1 MCGTTARWSG
11 VVEFG
16 RSVHELRDVLTPVA
30 ISGDF
35 PSAYAR
41 IRFDLESRGMKIGE
55 RDTIISAHALD
66 LGATVVTK
74 NVGEFSRVPSLEVEN
89 WE

>member
-1 MCGTTARWSG
+1 
-11 VVEFG
+11 
-16 RSVHELRDVLTPVA
+16 
-30 ISGDF
+30 
-35 PSAYAR
+35 
-41 IRFDLESRGMKIGE
+41 MKIGE